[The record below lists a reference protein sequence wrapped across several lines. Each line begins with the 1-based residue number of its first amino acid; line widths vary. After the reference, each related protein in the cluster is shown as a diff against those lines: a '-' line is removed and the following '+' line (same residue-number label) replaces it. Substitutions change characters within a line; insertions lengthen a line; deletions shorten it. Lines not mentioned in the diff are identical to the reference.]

1 MAIETDAID
10 TAGSAVP
17 VTSVVSTDAVGIG
30 SAGIGTALIARA
42 TALVSEL
49 ARCDVSGLSQ
59 NDFLEAHDAVAR
71 LGRLADTLRAR
82 FAGDLE
88 RRSAPDLP
96 GGGLAR
102 RQGFGNAGAM
112 VARITGASQG
122 NARRSIEA
130 GRALMAES
138 AVSPL
143 PPFAPPGHRFP
154 AIAEAALAGVLPV
167 DAAGLIA
174 AGLET
179 LADALSSDELHRLE
193 RRLVDR
199 AVQLGAH
206 EVRRMVAVA
215 VARADIS
222 GHEERERRQHAE
234 RFLAWK
240 EDHTGM
246 VTFTGRLDA
255 VTAAPIRTVIEQ
267 IVTHDF
273 RARRDQDPSEVDQR
287 TAGQMR
293 ADALFEVCRHA
304 LGCTNTDTSGIR
316 TAIVVRMTKRDVD
329 TGRGLGSIDGTNV
342 PVSVGELR
350 RLAGDAGIIPEIL
363 SDQGE
368 VLDLGRT
375 KRVFTSAQRLA
386 LLERDGGCAKCHAPP
401 EHCEAHHI
409 RWWDN
414 GGGTD
419 LGNGVMLC
427 TRCHHD
433 IHRQGWGIE
442 IHGSRVDFIPPLAI
456 DPERRARPGG
466 LVAIDI
472 GTLDVPGDHERAGLK
487 DAHRRRRDHGES
499 SVFERSDGDA
509 AAPDGAGLGGAGTG
523 VGIRQQAA

>member
-1 MAIETDAID
+1 MVSRVTG
-10 TAGSAVP
+10 GS
-17 VTSVVSTDAVGIG
+17 
-30 SAGIGTALIARA
+30 
-42 TALVSEL
+42 
-49 ARCDVSGLSQ
+49 Q
-59 NDFLEAHDAVAR
+59 
-71 LGRLADTLRAR
+71 
-82 FAGDLE
+82 
-88 RRSAPDLP
+88 
-96 GGGLAR
+96 
-102 RQGFGNAGAM
+102 AGAM
-112 VARITGASQG
+112 RA
-122 NARRSIEA
+122 IEA
-130 GRALMAES
+130 GLALMPS
-138 AVSPL
+138 AASAGVDGRPEGSVLASPQ
-143 PPFAPPGHRFP
+143 APRYA
-154 AIAEAALAGVLPV
+154 AIAEACLSAELSVE
-167 DAAGLIA
+167 AAGLIT

-179 LADALSSDELHRLE
+179 IADRVSGERLQEVE
-193 RRLVDR
+193 RRLVDK
-199 AVQLGAH
+199 AVHLAAH

-523 VGIRQQAA
+523 EGIRQQAA